1 MSESNQI
8 DMNSLHNTVLRETE
22 NDSLL
27 EIKPNFYQNLSDFIG
42 NLRKQEFDDV
52 ENKIKDTMIEMVTE
66 LTSLLIHIRL
76 EKISNSD
83 DFDISYLLDEEKF
96 ILDSLDE
103 QNERTEM
110 ILSATING
118 KSKFLESLA
127 ENHKIKK
134 VVIRFLDNVDEIVGA
149 DLEKYGPF
157 KAEDIATIPYE
168 NAQALIAKN
177 IATKVRWSIF
187 FKICTYN
194 FIAKNI
200 ATKVRWED

>member
-8 DMNSLHNTVLRETE
+8 DINSLHNTVLRETE

-27 EIKPNFYQNLSDFIG
+27 EINPNFYRFLSDFIG
-42 NLRKQEFDDV
+42 NLRKQEFDGV
-52 ENKIKDTMIEMVTE
+52 ENKIKDTMIEMASE

-76 EKISNSD
+76 EKIFDSND
-83 DFDISYLLDEEKF
+83 YDIGHLLDEEKY
-96 ILDSLDE
+96 ILDSQDE
-103 QNERTEM
+103 QNERIEM

-134 VVIRFLDNVDEIVGA
+134 VVIRFLSEVDEIVGA

-157 KAEDIATIPYE
+157 QAEDIATIPYE
-168 NAQALIAKN
+168 NAQALIAKK
-177 IATKVRWSIF
+177 IAI
-187 FKICTYN
+187 
-194 FIAKNI
+194 
-200 ATKVRWED
+200 KVRWED

>member
-8 DMNSLHNTVLRETE
+8 DINSLHNTVLRETE

-52 ENKIKDTMIEMVTE
+52 ENKIKDTMIEMASE

-83 DFDISYLLDEEKF
+83 DFDISHLLDEEKF

-134 VVIRFLDNVDEIVGA
+134 IVIRFLDNVDEIVGA

-177 IATKVRWSIF
+177 IATKVRW
-187 FKICTYN
+187 
-194 FIAKNI
+194 
-200 ATKVRWED
+200 ED

>member
-83 DFDISYLLDEEKF
+83 DFNISYLLDEEKF

-177 IATKVRWSIF
+177 IATKVRW
-187 FKICTYN
+187 
-194 FIAKNI
+194 
-200 ATKVRWED
+200 ED

>member
-8 DMNSLHNTVLRETE
+8 DINSLHNTVLRETE

-27 EIKPNFYQNLSDFIG
+27 EIKPNFYRNLSDFIG
-42 NLRKQEFDDV
+42 NLRKQEFDGV
-52 ENKIKDTMIEMVTE
+52 EDKIKDTMIEMASE
-66 LTSLLIHIRL
+66 LTSLLIQIRL
-76 EKISNSD
+76 EKISNSN

-96 ILDSLDE
+96 ILDSHEE
-103 QNERTEM
+103 QNERTEI

-134 VVIRFLDNVDEIVGA
+134 VVIRFLSEVNEIVGA

-177 IATKVRWSIF
+177 IATKVRW
-187 FKICTYN
+187 
-194 FIAKNI
+194 
-200 ATKVRWED
+200 ED

>member
-8 DMNSLHNTVLRETE
+8 DINSLHNTVLRETE

-177 IATKVRWSIF
+177 IATKVRW
-187 FKICTYN
+187 
-194 FIAKNI
+194 
-200 ATKVRWED
+200 ED

>member
-8 DMNSLHNTVLRETE
+8 DINSLHNTVLRETE

-83 DFDISYLLDEEKF
+83 DFDISHLLDEEKF

-134 VVIRFLDNVDEIVGA
+134 VVIRFLDNVDELVGA

-177 IATKVRWSIF
+177 IATKVRW
-187 FKICTYN
+187 
-194 FIAKNI
+194 
-200 ATKVRWED
+200 ED

>member
-27 EIKPNFYQNLSDFIG
+27 EIKPNFYQNLSYFIG

-177 IATKVRWSIF
+177 IATKVRW
-187 FKICTYN
+187 
-194 FIAKNI
+194 
-200 ATKVRWED
+200 ED

>member
-8 DMNSLHNTVLRETE
+8 DINSLHNTVLRETE

-27 EIKPNFYQNLSDFIG
+27 EIKPHFYQNLSNFIG
-42 NLRKQEFDDV
+42 NLRKQEFDEV
-52 ENKIKDTMIEMVTE
+52 ENKIKDTMIEMASE

-76 EKISNSD
+76 EKIFDSND
-83 DFDISYLLDEEKF
+83 YDVGHLLDEEKY
-96 ILDSLDE
+96 ILDSQDE
-103 QNERTEM
+103 QNERIEM

-134 VVIRFLDNVDEIVGA
+134 VVIRFLSEVDEIVGA

-157 KAEDIATIPYE
+157 QAEDIATIPYE

-177 IATKVRWSIF
+177 IATKVRW
-187 FKICTYN
+187 
-194 FIAKNI
+194 
-200 ATKVRWED
+200 ED

>member
-27 EIKPNFYQNLSDFIG
+27 EIKPNFYRNLSDFIG
-42 NLRKQEFDDV
+42 NLRKQEFDGV
-52 ENKIKDTMIEMVTE
+52 ENKIKDTMIEMASE

-76 EKISNSD
+76 EKIFDSND
-83 DFDISYLLDEEKF
+83 YDIGHLLDEEKY
-96 ILDSLDE
+96 ILDSQDE
-103 QNERTEM
+103 QNERIEM

-134 VVIRFLDNVDEIVGA
+134 VVIRFLSEVDEIVGA

-157 KAEDIATIPYE
+157 QAEDIATIPYE

-177 IATKVRWSIF
+177 IATKVRW
-187 FKICTYN
+187 
-194 FIAKNI
+194 
-200 ATKVRWED
+200 ED

>member
-8 DMNSLHNTVLRETE
+8 DINSLHNTVLRETE

-27 EIKPNFYQNLSDFIG
+27 EINPNFYRFLSDFIG
-42 NLRKQEFDDV
+42 NLRKQEFDGV
-52 ENKIKDTMIEMVTE
+52 ENKIKDTMIEMASE

-76 EKISNSD
+76 EKISNSND
-83 DFDISYLLDEEKF
+83 YDVGHLLDEEKY
-96 ILDSLDE
+96 ILDSQDE
-103 QNERTEM
+103 QNERIEM

-134 VVIRFLDNVDEIVGA
+134 VVIRFLSEVDEIVGA

-157 KAEDIATIPYE
+157 QAEDIATIPYE

-177 IATKVRWSIF
+177 IATKI
-187 FKICTYN
+187 
-194 FIAKNI
+194 
-200 ATKVRWED
+200 RWED

>member
-8 DMNSLHNTVLRETE
+8 DINSLHNTVLRETE

-27 EIKPNFYQNLSDFIG
+27 EINPNFYRFLSDFIG
-42 NLRKQEFDDV
+42 NLRKQEFDGV
-52 ENKIKDTMIEMVTE
+52 ENKIKDTMIEMASE

-76 EKISNSD
+76 EKIFDSND
-83 DFDISYLLDEEKF
+83 YDIGHLLDEEKY
-96 ILDSLDE
+96 ILDSQDE
-103 QNERTEM
+103 QNERIEM

-134 VVIRFLDNVDEIVGA
+134 VVIRFLSEVNEIVGA

-177 IATKVRWSIF
+177 IATKVRW
-187 FKICTYN
+187 
-194 FIAKNI
+194 
-200 ATKVRWED
+200 ED

>member
-1 MSESNQI
+1 MSESDQI
-8 DMNSLHNTVLRETE
+8 DIDSLHRTVLRETE

-27 EIKPNFYQNLSDFIG
+27 EIKPNFYRNLSDFIG

-177 IATKVRWSIF
+177 IATKVRW
-187 FKICTYN
+187 
-194 FIAKNI
+194 
-200 ATKVRWED
+200 ED